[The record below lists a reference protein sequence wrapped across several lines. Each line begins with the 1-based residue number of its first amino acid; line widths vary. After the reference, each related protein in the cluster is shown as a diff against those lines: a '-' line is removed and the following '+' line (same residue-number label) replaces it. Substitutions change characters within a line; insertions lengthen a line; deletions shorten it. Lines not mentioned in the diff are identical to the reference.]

1 MELGTIIQIIEI
13 VSVLG
18 GFCGMFVYIGRL
30 LQRLEAAEKRGDAL
44 EAELSKLS
52 TQSLESRGSISDV
65 RGEVDEIRGAVKEL
79 DVLKQLPMQ
88 IQHMSGQVDK
98 IAGTMEKMTSE
109 VQSLKTLSDL
119 KNQMLGLL
127 EEARKDHETRL
138 RQAEAQIRDQR

>member
-1 MELGTIIQIIEI
+1 MTLSDWLQLLGIA
-13 VSVLG
+13 G
-18 GFCGMFVYIGRL
+18 GFCGVFVYIGRL
-30 LQRLEAAEKRGDAL
+30 VQRLEAEEKRGDAM
-44 EAELSKLS
+44 EAHVATL
-52 TQSLESRGSISDV
+52 TTTSLESKGSIGDV

-98 IAGTMEKMTSE
+98 IAGTMEKMTNE

-138 RQAEAQIRDQR
+138 RQAEAHIRDQR